1 MRTLLVVVI
10 VGALSWGAWST
21 LAVEDPPAQPP
32 ASPVEAL
39 QQEILRAAIDQPGDP
54 SLGAIYQALNAR
66 HFAAALPA
74 MPVRWEPRLS
84 EVTPLAS
91 WSFTLEGMFGHV
103 GRKTAILLHPELKDD
118 RAALDRTLSHEMV
131 HAYLYA
137 TGDMGTKHGPAFQ
150 AILKRLSDEGAFEG
164 AVATDDERRH
174 LRAWLDAESARL
186 VVDRDAMARRGRE
199 LDQERAALERALGA
213 TVSLDPASADA
224 LNARRASYNSNAT
237 NANEEIARHQNA
249 LTFLNRE
256 IERYNL
262 MLKYPDGLDEAA
274 MFTPAPLSGR

>member
-1 MRTLLVVVI
+1 MRTILVVVI
-10 VGALSWGAWST
+10 VGTLTWGAWSM
-21 LAVEDPPAQPP
+21 LAVEDAPAEPL

-84 EVTPLAS
+84 EVTPLVS
-91 WSFTLEGMFGHV
+91 RSFTLEGMFGHV

-118 RAALDRTLSHEMV
+118 RASLDRTLSHEMV
-131 HAYLYA
+131 HAHLYV
-137 TGDMGTKHGPAFQ
+137 TGDMGTEHGPAFQ
-150 AILKRLSDEGAFEG
+150 AVLKRLSDEGAFEG
-164 AVATDDERRH
+164 AVTTDDERRQ

-186 VVDRDAMARRGRE
+186 VVDREAMARRGRE
-199 LDQERAALERALGA
+199 LDQERSELERTLDAGA
-213 TVSLDPASADA
+213 SLDQASADA
-224 LNARRASYNSNAT
+224 LNARRASYNSNAMV
-237 NANEEIARHQNA
+237 ANEEIRRHQNA
-249 LTFLNRE
+249 LAFLNRE

-274 MFTPAPLSGR
+274 MFTPTPLNGP

>member
-1 MRTLLVVVI
+1 MRTILAVVI

-21 LAVEDPPAQPP
+21 LAVDHGPAQPP

-84 EVTPLAS
+84 EVTPLVS

-103 GRKTAILLHPELKDD
+103 GRQMAILLHPELKDD
-118 RAALDRTLSHEMV
+118 RSALDRTLSHEMV

-137 TGDMGTKHGPAFQ
+137 TGDMGTQHGAAFQ
-150 AILKRLSDEGAFEG
+150 EVLKRLSDEGAFEG
-164 AVATDDERRH
+164 AVATDEERRQ

-186 VVDRDAMARRGRE
+186 VLDRDAMAPRGRE
-199 LDQERAALERALGA
+199 LDQERAELERALGA
-213 TVSLDPASADA
+213 AASLDQTSADA
-224 LNARRASYNSNAT
+224 LNARQASYNSNAMV
-237 NANEEIARHQNA
+237 ANDEIGRHQNA
-249 LTFLNRE
+249 LAFLNRE
-256 IERYNL
+256 IARYNL

-274 MFTPAPLSGR
+274 MFTPAPQQ